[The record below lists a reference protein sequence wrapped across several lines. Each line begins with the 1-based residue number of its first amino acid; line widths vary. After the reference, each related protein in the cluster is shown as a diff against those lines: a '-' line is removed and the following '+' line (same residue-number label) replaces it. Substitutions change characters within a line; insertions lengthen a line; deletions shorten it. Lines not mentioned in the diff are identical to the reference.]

1 MASSDKSIDLDP
13 RGAAPPGASRGGLIS
28 RRAFHSVGAW
38 RSDGAAR
45 WVFIWPSVIIV
56 LLLSIFPLFAS
67 LTLAF
72 GKLVFQKGEVN
83 VDFVGLSNFT
93 TLLFGTERTHLL
105 GLTRTP
111 TPLGWLVLIV
121 VVAAVVGALARSLSR
136 GTVGVGGAV
145 LRVAVALFAIGLAAL
160 VAQTMLSDGGR
171 PGSLVVTLFY
181 VFAGIAVTYV
191 LGLGL
196 AILTVQPLRGRR
208 FFRVVFLL
216 PLTITPIG
224 VGYMFRMMTDTGKG
238 PLEPLFAAL
247 GLSQYTWVTDPW
259 AARIAVVIGDAWQW
273 TPFVFIVLLAAL
285 EGLDQEVREAAV
297 VDGASRWRAFR
308 HITWPAILPVSVTIV
323 LIRMIEG
330 FKIVDMPNILTGGG
344 PGTATESLTLE
355 AYLDWRTFNLGSS
368 AAIAYILLILVTVI
382 ASVYIGWT
390 AALGGAGL
398 MRNPLRR
405 RSPLDL
411 SPGSKVVAYA
421 LLIGWSIVVLFP
433 LYWLAV
439 TSLKLPI
446 QVDKGPYYIPF
457 VDFQP
462 TLDAWENI
470 LFDLGNDTLRPYV
483 NSVIVAFSSAVICT
497 ALGASAAYALVR
509 FDYRPRVALIVLA
522 GMTMVGAYAAIFG
535 GVPWPVAVVSALAVF
550 LLLAQTIGRRFRRT
564 LGNRDLAFWL
574 ISQRILPPI
583 AVVVPLYVL
592 FQQIDLLDSH
602 LALILTYIASN
613 LPIVVWLMRD
623 YFAALP
629 IELEEAAQVDGA
641 SVYRIVRSVVL
652 PIAVPGLVATFL
664 ITLIFSWNEYLI
676 ALILTSANARTMPLL
691 VAAQDATRGPQWWAM
706 SVLVLIM
713 ILPVIVMAIVLERFI
728 SRGILI
734 GAVKG

>member
-1 MASSDKSIDLDP
+1 M
-13 RGAAPPGASRGGLIS
+13 
-28 RRAFHSVGAW
+28 
-38 RSDGAAR
+38 
-45 WVFIWPSVIIV
+45 
-56 LLLSIFPLFAS
+56 
-67 LTLAF
+67 
-72 GKLVFQKGEVN
+72 
-83 VDFVGLSNFT
+83 
-93 TLLFGTERTHLL
+93 
-105 GLTRTP
+105 
-111 TPLGWLVLIV
+111 
-121 VVAAVVGALARSLSR
+121 
-136 GTVGVGGAV
+136 
-145 LRVAVALFAIGLAAL
+145 
-160 VAQTMLSDGGR
+160 
-171 PGSLVVTLFY
+171 
-181 VFAGIAVTYV
+181 
-191 LGLGL
+191 
-196 AILTVQPLRGRR
+196 
-208 FFRVVFLL
+208 
-216 PLTITPIG
+216 
-224 VGYMFRMMTDTGKG
+224 
-238 PLEPLFAAL
+238 
-247 GLSQYTWVTDPW
+247 
-259 AARIAVVIGDAWQW
+259 
-273 TPFVFIVLLAAL
+273 
-285 EGLDQEVREAAV
+285 
-297 VDGASRWRAFR
+297 
-308 HITWPAILPVSVTIV
+308 
-323 LIRMIEG
+323 
-330 FKIVDMPNILTGGG
+330 
-344 PGTATESLTLE
+344 
-355 AYLDWRTFNLGSS
+355 
-368 AAIAYILLILVTVI
+368 
-382 ASVYIGWT
+382 
-390 AALGGAGL
+390 
-398 MRNPLRR
+398 
-405 RSPLDL
+405 
-411 SPGSKVVAYA
+411 
-421 LLIGWSIVVLFP
+421 LFP

-462 TLDAWENI
+462 TLDAWKNI

-550 LLLAQTIGRRFRRT
+550 LLLAQAIGRRFRRT